1 MEGRILRC
9 SGHLQEEVLMWE
21 EEIGADGC
29 SRCTGGRRMF
39 VSSEDEEE
47 EVERRREIVIEVTC
61 WLLSMSI

>member
-47 EVERRREIVIEVTC
+47 EVERRRGRRRWMGGVGI
-61 WLLSMSI
+61 WWY